1 MEKYYKRIFWGY
13 LLVILDINLSM
24 NGINIDILPDFIG
37 YIMIGKGLYNL
48 SRIEG
53 IFKKEVNASYILS
66 AVEILK
72 IFVVRNV
79 GTASA
84 FIFMI
89 IESTLW
95 LFVIYSIC
103 KGVENEGIKYNKE
116 HISDRAKIIWELE
129 FIRTMILMS
138 VSSVTFNFNQGIIL
152 SAVSILLI
160 AFTIC
165 ITVMLLRLL
174 YIVGDEFYEIK

>member
-1 MEKYYKRIFWGY
+1 MEKYYKRIFLGY

-24 NGINIDILPDFIG
+24 NGINIDFLPDFIG
-37 YIMIGKGLYNL
+37 YIMIGKGLYDL

-53 IFKKEVNASYILS
+53 IFKKGVNASYILA

-72 IFVVRNV
+72 IFVVINV
-79 GTASA
+79 GTVPA
-84 FIFMI
+84 FILMI

-103 KGVENEGIKYNKE
+103 RGIENEGIKYNKE

-138 VSSVTFNFNQGIIL
+138 VSSITFNFNQGIL
-152 SAVSILLI
+152 LGTASILLI

-165 ITVMLLRLL
+165 IAIMLLRLL
-174 YIVGDEFYEIK
+174 YVVGDEFYEIK

>member
-13 LLVILDINLSM
+13 LLVILDFNLSM
-24 NGINIDILPDFIG
+24 TSINIDILPDFIG
-37 YIMIGKGLYNL
+37 YIMIGKGLYGL

-53 IFKKEVNASYILS
+53 TFKKGVNASYILA

-72 IFVVRNV
+72 IFVVGNV

-103 KGVENEGIKYNKE
+103 KGIENEGIKYNKE

-138 VSSVTFNFNQGIIL
+138 VSSITFNFNQGIL
-152 SAVSILLI
+152 LGSVSILLI

-165 ITVMLLRLL
+165 IAIMLLRLL
-174 YIVGDEFYEIK
+174 HIVGDEFYEIK

>member
-13 LLVILDINLSM
+13 LLVILDINLSI

-53 IFKKEVNASYILS
+53 IFKKGVNASYILS

>member
-13 LLVILDINLSM
+13 LLVILDFNLSM

-37 YIMIGKGLYNL
+37 YIMIGKGLYDL

-53 IFKKEVNASYILS
+53 TFKKGVNASYIL
-66 AVEILK
+66 AVVEILK

-79 GTASA
+79 GTAFT
-84 FIFMI
+84 FILMI

-103 KGVENEGIKYNKE
+103 KGIEHEGIKYNKG
-116 HISDRAKIIWELE
+116 HISDRAKVIWELE
-129 FIRTMILMS
+129 FIRTMILML
-138 VSSVTFNFNQGIIL
+138 VSSITFNFNQGIL
-152 SAVSILLI
+152 LGLASILLI

-165 ITVMLLRLL
+165 IAIMLLRLL
-174 YIVGDEFYEIK
+174 YVVGDEFYEIK